1 MIENIVFI
9 LGSTGSGKTT
19 QVPQYILDYYH
30 QRREYCNILVTQP
43 RRIAAMSVAKRV
55 SDERKW
61 PLGTLVGYQ
70 VGRERKVTEDTRI
83 TYMTTGVLLQK
94 LIKNKNLNEYT
105 HVILDEVHERD
116 QDIDFAMLVVRK
128 YLRTVSRH
136 VKVRVQ
142 IRCGFST
149 FA

>member
-1 MIENIVFI
+1 
-9 LGSTGSGKTT
+9 
-19 QVPQYILDYYH
+19 
-30 QRREYCNILVTQP
+30 
-43 RRIAAMSVAKRV
+43 MSVAKRV
-55 SDERKW
+55 SGERKW

-94 LIKNKNLNEYT
+94 LIKNKNLGEYT

-136 VKVRVQ
+136 VKVRMQ
-142 IRCGFST
+142 ITCGIISLLLT
-149 FA
+149 LKLPEN